1 MLKDIAYSLVLG
13 KPLVLWLGLAT
24 AGVVAA
30 ALAVV
35 FLNNYTKVRIPIV
48 WHNRLAAAAIV
59 LALIH
64 IALAISL
71 YI

>member
-24 AGVVAA
+24 AVVAA
-30 ALAVV
+30 AAVTV
-35 FLNNYTKVRIPIV
+35 VLLNNYTQVRVPIV
-48 WHNRLAAAAIV
+48 WHNRLAAVAVV

-64 IALAISL
+64 IALAISA